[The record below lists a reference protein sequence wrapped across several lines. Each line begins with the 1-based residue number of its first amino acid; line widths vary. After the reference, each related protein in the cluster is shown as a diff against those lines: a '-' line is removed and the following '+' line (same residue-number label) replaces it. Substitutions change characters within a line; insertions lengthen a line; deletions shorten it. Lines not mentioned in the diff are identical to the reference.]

1 MTIKNIMI
9 VGSGQMGGGIVQ
21 VLATAGYTVYMNDI
35 KQEFVDNGLEKIKKF
50 LAKDVARQTK
60 TEEEVAEI
68 VARII
73 PSVSY
78 EDAKNV
84 DLVIEAATENKK
96 IKLSIFEQLDA
107 IAPEHTILATNTS
120 SLSITEIA
128 TATNRPDKV
137 IGMHFFNPV
146 PLMKLVE
153 INHGLATS
161 QETAD
166 KIVEVSESIR
176 KVSIDIKDSPGFAV
190 NRILIPMINEAIFVL
205 DEGVAT
211 AEEIDQSMMLGA
223 NHPMGPLALAD
234 YIGLDTV
241 LAIMNVLYDGF
252 KDPKYRPALLLKK
265 YVEAGWLGNKTG
277 RGFYTHN
284 KK

>member
-1 MTIKNIMI
+1 MDIKNVMV
-9 VGSGQMGGGIVQ
+9 VGAGQMGNGIVQ
-21 VLATAGYTVYMNDI
+21 VLATVGYNVYMNDI
-35 KQEFVDNGLEKIKKF
+35 NDTATQNGLDKIKKF
-50 LAKDVARQTK
+50 LEKSVKRGSK
-60 TEEEVAEI
+60 TEDEVKEI
-68 VARII
+68 LDRITL
-73 PSVSY
+73 STSY

-84 DLVIEAATENKK
+84 DLAIEAATENKK
-96 IKLSIFEQLDA
+96 IKLDIFRQLDV
-107 IAPEHTILATNTS
+107 IVPEHTILATNTS

-128 TATNRPDKV
+128 SVTSRPEKIV
-137 IGMHFFNPV
+137 GMHFFNPV

-161 QETAD
+161 DETA
-166 KIVEVSESIR
+166 KSILDVASKMR

-205 DEGVAT
+205 GEGIAT
-211 AEEIDQSMMLGA
+211 AAEIDESMTLGA

-234 YIGLDTV
+234 YIGLDTC

-252 KDPKYRPALLLKK
+252 NDSKYRPAPLLKK
-265 YVEAGWLGNKTG
+265 YVEAGWLGNKT
-277 RGFYTHN
+277 RKGFYDY

>member
-1 MTIKNIMI
+1 MTIKNVMV

-21 VLATAGYTVYMNDI
+21 VLATSGYTVYMNDI
-35 KQEFVDNGLEKIKKF
+35 KQEFVDKGLEKIKTF
-50 LAKDVARQTK
+50 LAKDVSRKTK
-60 TEEEVAEI
+60 TEEEVAAILE
-68 VARII
+68 RII
-73 PSVSY
+73 PSTTY
-78 EDAKNV
+78 EDAKKV

-96 IKLSIFEQLDA
+96 IKLSIFEQLDE

-161 QETAD
+161 KETAD

-241 LAIMNVLYDGF
+241 LAIMNVFYDGF

-277 RGFYTHN
+277 RGFYEHN

>member
-35 KQEFVDNGLEKIKKF
+35 KQEFVDNGLEKIKII

-166 KIVEVSESIR
+166 KIVEVSKSIR

-277 RGFYTHN
+277 RGFYIHN

>member
-1 MTIKNIMI
+1 MTIKNVMI

-35 KQEFVDNGLEKIKKF
+35 KQEFVDKGLEKIKKF
-50 LAKDVARQTK
+50 LAKDVSRNTK
-60 TEEEVAEI
+60 TEEEVEAI
-68 VARII
+68 VSRII
-73 PSVSY
+73 PSTSY
-78 EDAKNV
+78 EDAVNV
-84 DLVIEAATENKK
+84 DLVIEAATENKE
-96 IKLSIFEQLDA
+96 IKLSIFRELDR

-128 TATNRPDKV
+128 TATKRPDKV
-137 IGMHFFNPV
+137 VGMHFFNPV

-153 INHGLATS
+153 INHGLAS
-161 QETAD
+161 SEETAQA
-166 KIVEVSESIR
+166 IVKVSESIR

-211 AEEIDQSMMLGA
+211 AEEIDESMMLGA

-252 KDPKYRPALLLKK
+252 RDPKYRPALLLKK

-277 RGFYTHN
+277 RGFYVHN

>member
-1 MTIKNIMI
+1 MTIKNVMI

-50 LAKDVARQTK
+50 LAKDVSRNTK
-60 TEEEVAEI
+60 TEEEVEAI
-68 VARII
+68 VSRII
-73 PSVSY
+73 PSTSY
-78 EDAKNV
+78 EDAANV
-84 DLVIEAATENKK
+84 DLVIEAATENKE
-96 IKLSIFEQLDA
+96 IKLSIFRELDR

-128 TATNRPDKV
+128 TATKRPDRV
-137 IGMHFFNPV
+137 VGMHFFNPV

-161 QETAD
+161 KETAQA
-166 KIVEVSESIR
+166 IVEVSESIR
-176 KVSIDIKDSPGFAV
+176 KVSIDIKDSPGFSV

-211 AEEIDQSMMLGA
+211 AEEIDESMMLGA

-277 RGFYTHN
+277 RGFYEHN

>member
-1 MTIKNIMI
+1 
-9 VGSGQMGGGIVQ
+9 
-21 VLATAGYTVYMNDI
+21 
-35 KQEFVDNGLEKIKKF
+35 
-50 LAKDVARQTK
+50 
-60 TEEEVAEI
+60 
-68 VARII
+68 
-73 PSVSY
+73 
-78 EDAKNV
+78 
-84 DLVIEAATENKK
+84 
-96 IKLSIFEQLDA
+96 FEQLDE

-161 QETAD
+161 KETAD

-223 NHPMGPLALAD
+223 NHPMGP
-234 YIGLDTV
+234 
-241 LAIMNVLYDGF
+241 
-252 KDPKYRPALLLKK
+252 
-265 YVEAGWLGNKTG
+265 
-277 RGFYTHN
+277 
-284 KK
+284 

>member
-1 MTIKNIMI
+1 
-9 VGSGQMGGGIVQ
+9 
-21 VLATAGYTVYMNDI
+21 
-35 KQEFVDNGLEKIKKF
+35 
-50 LAKDVARQTK
+50 
-60 TEEEVAEI
+60 
-68 VARII
+68 
-73 PSVSY
+73 
-78 EDAKNV
+78 
-84 DLVIEAATENKK
+84 
-96 IKLSIFEQLDA
+96 
-107 IAPEHTILATNTS
+107 
-120 SLSITEIA
+120 
-128 TATNRPDKV
+128 
-137 IGMHFFNPV
+137 
-146 PLMKLVE
+146 MKLVE

-161 QETAD
+161 KETAD

-277 RGFYTHN
+277 RGFYEHN

>member
-1 MTIKNIMI
+1 MTIKNVMV

-21 VLATAGYTVYMNDI
+21 VLATSGYTVYMNDI
-35 KQEFVDNGLEKIKKF
+35 KQEFVDKGLEKSK
-50 LAKDVARQTK
+50 TK
-60 TEEEVAEI
+60 TEEEVAAILE
-68 VARII
+68 RII
-73 PSVSY
+73 PSTTY
-78 EDAKNV
+78 EDAKKV

-96 IKLSIFEQLDA
+96 IKLSIFEQLDE

-161 QETAD
+161 KETAD

-277 RGFYTHN
+277 RGFYEHN
-284 KK
+284 KKK